1 MGSTINNLPEEIL
14 LYIFTRF
21 SIFDSEINNIKLVC
35 HKWNNIALDS
45 TLAREIIIRPIYFK
59 KGSQK
64 NRISLERII
73 MQYGIG
79 VEKLDITDTT
89 NSIPITLMTNLVNNC
104 VRLKYFR
111 FDNLDTESQ
120 DASSII
126 YLLKAIQDNKLSSL
140 NYLAIEGYVIACF
153 GTELVNALCNNKTI
167 RGLKLEQ
174 PMSISDTGI
183 LLEIVNKIVRE
194 NQTITDLAIVS
205 IVDYTP
211 MATQFISALRA
222 NKTIKR
228 LTITFKFTYPNIVS
242 EFANFLKNNTLEFL
256 QILLNVSSNTG
267 KTAIEP
273 FCSVLTTLTNL
284 KTLKFWDMMFPA
296 ADIALLQ
303 NCLLQNQSLK
313 ELHFENCKMNDEV
326 LKSLLTTLTHTNI
339 KLMSHDRYAFNI
351 AALKMQNENINNLKL
366 SDYEAKSRK

>member
-1 MGSTINNLPEEIL
+1 
-14 LYIFTRF
+14 
-21 SIFDSEINNIKLVC
+21 
-35 HKWNNIALDS
+35 
-45 TLAREIIIRPIYFK
+45 
-59 KGSQK
+59 
-64 NRISLERII
+64 

-104 VRLKYFR
+104 TRLKYFR
-111 FDNLDTESQ
+111 FNNNSTDSQ
-120 DASSII
+120 DVSSII
-126 YLLKAIQDNKLSSL
+126 YLLKAIQDNKLSCL
-140 NYLAIEGYVIACF
+140 NYLAIEGYIISLF
-153 GTELVNALCNNKTI
+153 GTELANALCNNKTI
-167 RGLKLEQ
+167 KGLKLEQ
-174 PMSISDTGI
+174 AMKISDTEV
-183 LLEIVNKIVRE
+183 LLDTVNKIVRE
-194 NQTITDLAIVS
+194 NQTITDLALIA

-211 MATQFISALRA
+211 VAMQFISALKA

-228 LTITFKFTYPNIVS
+228 LTITFRYTYPNVVS

-273 FCSVLTTLTNL
+273 FCSALTALTKL
-284 KTLKFWDMMFPA
+284 KTLKFWNMMFLK

-303 NCLLQNQSLK
+303 NYLLQNQSLK

-326 LKSLLTTLTHTNI
+326 LKSLLITLTHTNI